1 MLKLSSIFCIL
12 FLAYFVYNQNIN
24 YELACTNIYHRSR
37 KDCTVA
43 PRENN
48 KRCCFVS
55 YKDSNGQK
63 GNECAFIYDSKSGM
77 KSKKKEYEN
86 KGMSKVEIECNSYI
100 LKLYSNIF
108 KFFFFIIIYFL
119 LF

>member
-1 MLKLSSIFCIL
+1 MLIKSNIFFIL
-12 FLAYFVYNQNIN
+12 YMTYFVYNQNIN
-24 YELACTNIYHRSR
+24 YELACSNIYHKSK

-43 PRENN
+43 PWENN

-63 GNECAFIYDSKSGM
+63 GNECAFIYDSKSSM
-77 KSKKKEYEN
+77 KAKKKEYEN
-86 KGMSKVEIECNSYI
+86 NGKSNVKIECNSNF
-100 LKLYSNIF
+100 LKIYSNIF
-108 KFFFFIIIYFL
+108 KFLFIIIYFL